1 MHLVSPSGTSIGSTL
16 GTLSAVKLSDT
27 TGSGSG
33 GRLAW
38 TYSVAASA
46 VEYLAAGQTRLESF
60 TITLDDQNGG
70 LLTRRIDITITGTND
85 EVLIVSEDLVGAVT
99 EAVTPGGNL
108 SDSGRITFSDA
119 DHTDVHRVSAS
130 GTPVGSTLGSLSA
143 LKVRDTTGSGSGGEL
158 SWTYT
163 VAASAVEYL
172 AAGQTLVEQFDI
184 TLDDQ
189 NGSLISRRITVTVT
203 GTNDAPL
210 IVAEQLS
217 GAVTELVTP
226 VGNLTDSGSIDF
238 SDVDLTDVHLVS
250 PSGTSIGSTLGTLS
264 AVKLSDT
271 TGSGSGGRLA
281 WTYSVAASVVE
292 YLAAG
297 QTRLESFTITLDDQN
312 GGLLTRRI
320 DITITGTND
329 EVLIVSEDLVGAVTE
344 AVTPGGNLSDSGRIT
359 FSDADHTDVHRV
371 SASGTPVGS
380 TLGSLSALKVRDT
393 TGSGS
398 GGELSWTYTVAASAV
413 EYLAAGQTLVE
424 QFDITLDDQN
434 GSLISRRITVT
445 VTGTN
450 DAPLIV
456 AEQLSGAV
464 TELVTPVGN
473 LTDSGSI
480 DFSDVDL
487 TDVHLVSPSG
497 TSIGSTLGT
506 LSAVKLSDTTGSGS
520 GGRLAWTYSVAASV
534 VEYLAAGQTRLES
547 FTITLDDQNGGLL
560 TRRIDIT
567 ITGTNDEVL
576 IVSEDLVGAVTEAV
590 TPGGNLSDSGTIDFS
605 DVDLSDVHTVS
616 ADRHAA
622 RRHARYA
629 ERGQAQRHH
638 RQRQRRAAELDLR
651 AWQRARSNTW
661 PPGQTR
667 LEQLHDQPRRRQRQ
681 PDQPP
686 DRHHDHRHQR
696 CAGGDRAGPDRCGDR
711 GGDAERQPE
720 RQRRDRFQGRRP
732 DR

>member
-1 MHLVSPSGTSIGSTL
+1 MIDFRDVDLTDEHRVSPVGTPLDPVLGS
-16 GTLSAVKLSDT
+16 LSAVLTSDT
-27 TGSGSG
+27 TGSGTG
-33 GRLAW
+33 GRITW
-38 TYSVAASA
+38 TYSVDAAL
-46 VEYLAAGQTRLESF
+46 VEYLAAGQSRLERF
-60 TITLDDQNGG
+60 TISLDDQNGG
-70 LLTRRIDITITGTND
+70 VITRQVDVTI
-85 EVLIVSEDLVGAVT
+85 
-99 EAVTPGGNL
+99 
-108 SDSGRITFSDA
+108 
-119 DHTDVHRVSAS
+119 
-130 GTPVGSTLGSLSA
+130 
-143 LKVRDTTGSGSGGEL
+143 
-158 SWTYT
+158 
-163 VAASAVEYL
+163 
-172 AAGQTLVEQFDI
+172 
-184 TLDDQ
+184 
-189 NGSLISRRITVTVT
+189 T

-226 VGNLTDSGSIDF
+226 VGNLTDNGSIDF

-344 AVTPGGNLSDSGRIT
+344 AVTPGGNLSDSGRID
-359 FSDADHTDVHRV
+359 FSDVDLSDVHTV
-371 SASGTPVGS
+371 SASGTPIGA
-380 TLGSLSALKVRDT
+380 TLGILSAVKVSDT

-398 GGELSWTYTVAASAV
+398 GGRLSWTYEVAATAV
-413 EYLAAGQTLVE
+413 EYLAAGQTRLE
-424 QFDITLDDQN
+424 QFTISLDDGN
-434 GSLISRRITVT
+434 GSLIGRQIDITI
-445 VTGTN
+445 TGSN

-520 GGRLAWTYSVAASV
+520 RRAPRLDLQRGGERGRVPGRRADPAGKLHDHAGRPERRPADPAHRHHDHRDQRRGVDRQRGSRRRGDRGGDTGRQPERQRPHRLQRCRP
-534 VEYLAAGQTRLES
+534 ERCPHRL
-547 FTITLDDQNGGLL
+547 G
-560 TRRIDIT
+560 
-567 ITGTNDEVL
+567 
-576 IVSEDLVGAVTEAV
+576 
-590 TPGGNLSDSGTIDFS
+590 
-605 DVDLSDVHTVS
+605 H
-616 ADRHAA
+616 RHAA
-622 RRHARYA
+622 RRHAGYA
-629 ERGQAQRHH
+629 ERSQAQRHH
-638 RQRQRRAAELDLR
+638 RQRERRAAELDLR
-651 AWQRARSNTW
+651 GGSNGGGIPGRGPDPARAV
-661 PPGQTR
+661 
-667 LEQLHDQPRRRQRQ
+667 HDQPRRRQRQ

-696 CAGGDRAGPDRCGDR
+696 CGRDRERGARGHGPQR
-711 GGDAERQPE
+711 GGRSAVAER
-720 RQRRDRFQGRRP
+720 
-732 DR
+732 